1 MEEVVRKAVVAAG
14 KPPAVGWMSQTA
26 HNRGCRGLV
35 VGRGRCGSML
45 CPPHK
50 FFQYSTATNKRRRGL
65 LGQRKEP
72 TDTFTT
78 TNASATAA
86 SPFTGSRGFE
96 ELGLHHELV
105 SALQRRLSPSL
116 QCSPQ
121 PMPVQQRVLPLALKQ
136 EQQDLLVQAPTGS
149 GKTLAYVL
157 PALQL
162 LRRLPETTASAA
174 PSATQPSPLTNC
186 SPFVLIMVP
195 TRELCRQVYEELV
208 ALYQPQA
215 ASTRACVQLHGGVP
229 YSVQEQI
236 LRSGNVKVVVGTPGR
251 LLDHIERN
259 NVDFHQ
265 VKLLVLDEAD
275 EMLCSEHHTIVSRI
289 VTRELPRDRQTMMFS
304 ATLPEVVMDAAAKYT
319 CPTACTRIAVD
330 ETSSKERKDVSSSA
344 VGLYTEDTVL
354 RVGWQHNLPP
364 NVQHQAIPVDAGPAS
379 HQAVSDLL
387 LFHGPKS
394 AIVFTKTRSE
404 ADEVAKKLYENR
416 FNVHMLHS
424 DLKQEEREKCI
435 ELFRTGSI
443 TVLVATDLAG
453 KPRLPCCYVKHMVQV
468 ANDEV
473 YYQRS

>member
-14 KPPAVGWMSQTA
+14 KPPAVGWMSRTA
-26 HNRGCRGLV
+26 QNRGCRGLSLGLV

-50 FFQYSTATNKRRRGL
+50 FFQYSTATNKKRRGL
-65 LGQRKEP
+65 LVHRKEP
-72 TDTFTT
+72 TGTFTT
-78 TNASATAA
+78 TTASATAA
-86 SPFTGSRGFE
+86 SPFAGSRGFE

-116 QCSPQ
+116 QCSPR

-136 EQQDLLVQAPTGS
+136 EQDLLVQAPTGS

-174 PSATQPSPLTNC
+174 PSATQPSPFTNC
-186 SPFVLIMVP
+186 SPFVLIMTP

-259 NVDFHQ
+259 NIDFHQ

-304 ATLPEVVMDAAAKYT
+304 ATLPEVVMDAAAKFS

-354 RVGWQHNLPP
+354 SVGWQHSLPP
-364 NVQHQAIPVDAGPAS
+364 NVQHQAIPVDAGPAIIKQS
-379 HQAVSDLL
+379 LNCFCFMTPKVQSSLQRLAVKLMKS
-387 LFHGPKS
+387 PKNY
-394 AIVFTKTRSE
+394 T
-404 ADEVAKKLYENR
+404 
-416 FNVHMLHS
+416 
-424 DLKQEEREKCI
+424 
-435 ELFRTGSI
+435 RTGSMY
-443 TVLVATDLAG
+443 TCCTLSSSKKRGKSVSNSLEQVLIRVTLKHVQSPLISCVIATSTQD
-453 KPRLPCCYVKHMVQV
+453 RLRCW
-468 ANDEV
+468 
-473 YYQRS
+473 